1 MAQRKSIQL
10 RVHRSTAD
18 ANPIFANMRVINEL
32 REAGVPT
39 LGATVLQCVA
49 DGKLSTWLDTD
60 RDEYVYEWTGEL
72 PEPTVDPLNDDED
85 DEL

>member
-1 MAQRKSIQL
+1 MSKVIEVRVPVSKAQEN
-10 RVHRSTAD
+10 V
-18 ANPIFANMRVINEL
+18 IFANMRVINEL

-39 LGATVLQCVA
+39 LGATVLQCVS